1 MKCNIVKDL
10 LPLYCDKL
18 TSQDSNEEIETHLS
32 ECAECKS
39 VYDSM
44 NQKEDDIKL
53 SDKDVKPLK
62 KVKKRNKLKVVGAVL
77 GTAVVLFGVFMFV
90 FWGVIPIKSDKLH
103 YTVKAYELKSYC
115 VKSEKVDENGQYFTE
130 YRSEFNDNFYPI
142 PEGVEVKTEKR
153 IDIEYEGDC
162 SCTNERIDATYED
175 YLMPDGKH
183 HGLII
188 HDELWIYPVIRL
200 PFDDRGKYPNQY
212 SGGYIANEGNTL
224 TIHCRDKDIELDLY
238 QLWLDNIEK

>member
-18 TSQDSNEEIETHLS
+18 TSQDSNEEIEKHLS

-62 KVKKRNKLKVVGAVL
+62 KIKKRTKLKVIGAVL

-90 FWGVIPIKSDKLH
+90 FWGVIPISSDKLH
-103 YTVKAYELKSYC
+103 YTAKIEPSTSYYWTSDTEP
-115 VKSEKVDENGQYFTE
+115 VDSNNDGIPDGAEKEISEMLWI
-130 YRSEFNDNFYPI
+130 EFSA
-142 PEGVEVKTEKR
+142 
-153 IDIEYEGDC
+153 DC
-162 SCTNERIDATYED
+162 SCARYETNYKTPMLNDKNIE
-175 YLMPDGKH
+175 MCV
-183 HGLII
+183 
-188 HDELWIYPVIRL
+188 YPQIKL
-200 PFDDRGKYPNQY
+200 PFDDRGEHPANF
-212 SGGYIANEGNTL
+212 GYGLGSIKEGNTL